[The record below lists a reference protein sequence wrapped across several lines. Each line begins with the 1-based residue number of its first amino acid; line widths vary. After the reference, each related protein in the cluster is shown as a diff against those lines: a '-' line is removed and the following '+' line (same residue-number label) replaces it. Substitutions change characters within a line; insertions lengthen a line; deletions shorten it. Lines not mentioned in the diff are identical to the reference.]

1 MKKSIWIRFLIVII
15 LSVCLCGGISGVLIG
30 NIMQEQNENN
40 MVYSLRLLDYSLDFQ
55 EDLQQQ
61 VDILNP
67 LTFSEDT
74 RLTVLSADGE
84 VLADTSVDP
93 DEPLENH
100 LDRAEVREALANGVG
115 VASRYSDTLHQQLLY
130 ACIYSGH
137 GDYLIRL
144 AVPFNPWSGF
154 LKGLLPALFLST
166 LVSLAVSAVLAKK
179 FTKTV
184 TEPLLEISEEMSKI
198 QNENKIP
205 HFGQYRYPELNN
217 IVVSTAKLSERIN
230 LTMENLRLER
240 KKIDYILDNM
250 SEGLILLDEQQNV
263 LTINQSAKRIL
274 NCPNEVLTQN
284 IVRYTQNIDMI
295 RGIDRAIKTG
305 EPTSFDLKTSD
316 HRIMDTHITQ
326 ISKGVFSE
334 HATGVIILFIDV
346 TSDRNSQ
353 QMRQEFFSNVSHEL
367 KTPITS
373 IQGFA
378 ELLES
383 GLINDPNAGKD
394 FLSRIK
400 KETQHMTNLINDI
413 LMISR
418 LESNQAYDAP
428 AQLKLPSLIQE
439 VTTSLQPL
447 AKQNGVTISSDC
459 EDITVVADPKQMH
472 QLVNNLMGNAVKYN
486 KPGGTV
492 SVSLKAE
499 NSGIRLTV
507 ADTGIGIPL
516 ESQQRIFER
525 FYRVDKGRSRKIGG
539 TGLGLSIVKHIVQ
552 YYKGTISLKSALNQG
567 TEITVYL
574 PLSPEQTSKKNSEGM
589 EQ

>member
-1 MKKSIWIRFLIVII
+1 MKKSIWIRFLVVII

-30 NIMQEQNENN
+30 KMMQEENEKN
-40 MVYSLRLLDYSLDFQ
+40 MVYSLRLVDYNLDFQ
-55 EDLQQQ
+55 SELQKQL
-61 VDILNP
+61 DTLNP
-67 LTFSEDT
+67 LTMTKDT
-74 RLTVLSADGE
+74 RLTVLSKTGE
-84 VLADTSVDP
+84 VLADTSVDA
-93 DEPLENH
+93 EEALENH
-100 LDRAEVREALANGVG
+100 LDRAEVKTALKKGVG
-115 VASRYSDTLHQQLLY
+115 VAARYSETLHQQMLY
-130 ACIYSGH
+130 ACIYSQY

-144 AVPFNPWSGF
+144 SVPYNPWTGF
-154 LKGLLPALFLST
+154 LRGLLPALFLSI
-166 LVSLAVSAVLAKK
+166 LISLGVSAVLAKK

-184 TEPLLEISEEMSKI
+184 TEPLSEISQEMSKI
-198 QNENKIP
+198 QSENKIP
-205 HFGQYRYPELNN
+205 HFGQYRYPELNS

-230 LTMENLRLER
+230 LMMENLHLER

-263 LTINQSAKRIL
+263 LTINQSAKKIL
-274 NCPNEVLTQN
+274 GCPDEVLSQN
-284 IVRYTQNIDMI
+284 IVRYTQNINMLQ
-295 RGIDRAIKTG
+295 GIERALTTG
-305 EPTSFDLKTSD
+305 EPTGFDLKTAD

-383 GLINDPNAGKD
+383 GIIKDASAGKD

-418 LESNQAYDAP
+418 LESNQTYDAP
-428 AQLKLPSLIQE
+428 AQLRLSCLIQE
-439 VTTSLQPL
+439 IISSLQPL
-447 AKQNGVTISSDC
+447 AKQNDVEIVADC
-459 EDITVVADPKQMH
+459 QDLTVIADPKQMH
-472 QLVNNLMGNAVKYN
+472 QLINNLMGNAVKYN

-492 SVSLKAE
+492 CVSLKSEGA
-499 NSGIRLTV
+499 GIQIIVT
-507 ADTGIGIPL
+507 DTGIGIPL

-552 YYKGTISLKSALNQG
+552 YYKGTIGLKSQLNQG

-574 PLSPEQTSKKNSEGM
+574 PLRPENGSAPVKNG
-589 EQ
+589 

>member
-61 VDILNP
+61 MDILNP

-284 IVRYTQNIDMI
+284 IVRYTQNIQSS
-295 RGIDRAIKTG
+295 A
-305 EPTSFDLKTSD
+305 
-316 HRIMDTHITQ
+316 
-326 ISKGVFSE
+326 
-334 HATGVIILFIDV
+334 
-346 TSDRNSQ
+346 
-353 QMRQEFFSNVSHEL
+353 
-367 KTPITS
+367 
-373 IQGFA
+373 
-378 ELLES
+378 
-383 GLINDPNAGKD
+383 
-394 FLSRIK
+394 
-400 KETQHMTNLINDI
+400 
-413 LMISR
+413 
-418 LESNQAYDAP
+418 AY
-428 AQLKLPSLIQE
+428 
-439 VTTSLQPL
+439 
-447 AKQNGVTISSDC
+447 
-459 EDITVVADPKQMH
+459 
-472 QLVNNLMGNAVKYN
+472 
-486 KPGGTV
+486 
-492 SVSLKAE
+492 
-499 NSGIRLTV
+499 
-507 ADTGIGIPL
+507 
-516 ESQQRIFER
+516 
-525 FYRVDKGRSRKIGG
+525 
-539 TGLGLSIVKHIVQ
+539 
-552 YYKGTISLKSALNQG
+552 
-567 TEITVYL
+567 
-574 PLSPEQTSKKNSEGM
+574 
-589 EQ
+589 